1 MCDPAFLHLV
11 CTECEVV
18 HLTWPKTAAAP
29 DQDEVP
35 EGLWCFACGVPGRL
49 DWTILVFPEKSPEG
63 LKETH
68 SNSQWVKCGKSP
80 SLV

>member
-29 DQDEVP
+29 DQDEV
-35 EGLWCFACGVPGRL
+35 ECW
-49 DWTILVFPEKSPEG
+49 
-63 LKETH
+63 
-68 SNSQWVKCGKSP
+68 
-80 SLV
+80 